1 MNVRKRFEER
11 ARLNK
16 EIDDVEESIVKKV
29 RPFGTGAHVIVP
41 KSWMGRD
48 VRIISKATRR
58 AELLDDYDL
67 ELLQAEQLPQ
77 EDDEYIRIIDGFVR
91 GDFNEE

>member
-1 MNVRKRFEER
+1 M
-11 ARLNK
+11 
-16 EIDDVEESIVKKV
+16 
-29 RPFGTGAHVIVP
+29 
-41 KSWMGRD
+41 
-48 VRIISKATRR
+48 KATRR